1 MFPETFS
8 LNEHET
14 NLYQFGI
21 ILERTKNN
29 DVKPLL
35 ASTEHPARP
44 ERESLM
50 SRPIRIAV
58 SSALIAIPLSIAQAH
73 DVSAQELQSFA
84 VVSGQ
89 SLTNTGPTTIVGDI
103 AVSPGTSYTGSGT
116 VTQTGALFLGDA
128 VAGHM
133 QNNLATLY
141 TVLAGRQTSS
151 GGNLTGQDLGGKTLS
166 AGVYNFDTS
175 AGLAAGQTLTL
186 DAGGDPNAMFIFNIG
201 STLIAG
207 SGSSVVLINGAQA
220 GNVFY
225 RVGSSATL
233 STSSTLEGQI
243 VALTSI
249 TLNTSAKINCGS
261 AYARVGSVTL
271 DSNTIQI
278 CTLAGRGFD
287 AIVTNPILTKQQ
299 RDVSKALSDFVAG
312 GGALPIGIAILAA
325 TQTPAELAI
334 SLTQMSGEVAT
345 AIAPM
350 GMQSMNAF
358 LDAVMGT
365 GHNSRVLPRPLRNE
379 GVPIGLVPEK
389 INGTYTGK
397 YDAPT
402 PQILSF
408 QTTQAEQSSPW
419 DIWASGY
426 GSHNVTDGD
435 TRLGSHERTSSNH
448 GFSGGLN
455 FSPSPGK
462 DLGIA
467 VSLNKASF
475 SLSNSLGSG
484 TSDSVFVALRGR
496 RSNDHAYL
504 EGAVAYGRSNITTDR
519 TVTIA
524 GVDRLVG
531 ETTSDSLAGHVE
543 AGYHMGVFTP
553 FVGLRA
559 HSITTT
565 AFSETVASGSSSY
578 ALHYDENTTTSL
590 RSELGA
596 DFKRPTVHTSGGTT
610 TFGLRAAWAHEFAT
624 NSPNSR
630 SFLRV
635 PGAEFQTSGAS
646 GDRDS
651 LILGASVGIAASN
664 GIYVDAALNGD
675 FSQNARDFGGSVKV
689 SYRW

>member
-1 MFPETFS
+1 
-8 LNEHET
+8 
-14 NLYQFGI
+14 
-21 ILERTKNN
+21 
-29 DVKPLL
+29 
-35 ASTEHPARP
+35 
-44 ERESLM
+44 M

-58 SSALIAIPLSIAQAH
+58 SSALIAIPLSITQAH

-128 VAGHM
+128 VAGRM
-133 QNNLATLY
+133 QNELATLY
-141 TVLAGRQTSS
+141 TALAGRQTSS

-249 TLNTSAKINCGS
+249 TLNTTAKINCGS

-278 CTLAGRGFD
+278 CTLAGSGFD
-287 AIVTNPILTKQQ
+287 AIVTNPILTEQQ
-299 RDVSKALSDFVAG
+299 RDVSNALSDFVVG
-312 GGALPIGIAILAA
+312 GGVLPIAIAILAA
-325 TQTPAELAI
+325 TQTPDELAV
-334 SLTQMSGEVAT
+334 SLGQMSGEVAT
-345 AIAPM
+345 GIAPT

-358 LDAVMGT
+358 LDAVMG
-365 GHNSRVLPRPLRNE
+365 SRHSPRVQPRALRNE
-379 GVPIGLVPEK
+379 GVPIGSVPEK
-389 INGTYTGK
+389 INTPYGGK
-397 YDAPT
+397 YQSAKQQASAQPRPFKNT
-402 PQILSF
+402 M
-408 QTTQAEQSSPW
+408 AEQSRPW
-419 DIWASGY
+419 GIWASGY
-426 GSHNVTDGD
+426 GSHSVTDGD
-435 TRLGSHERTSSNH
+435 TRLGSHERTSSNQ
-448 GFSGGLN
+448 GFAGGLN
-455 FSPSPGK
+455 FSPSTGK

-467 VSLNKASF
+467 VSFNKADF
-475 SLSNSLGSG
+475 SLGNSLGSG
-484 TSDSVFVALRGR
+484 TSDSVFVAMRGR
-496 RSNDHAYL
+496 TSNDRAYL

-519 TVTIA
+519 SVTIA
-524 GVDRLVG
+524 GIDRLVG
-531 ETTSDSLAGHVE
+531 ETTSNSLAGHVE
-543 AGYHMGVFTP
+543 AGYHMGGFTP
-553 FVGLRA
+553 FIGLRA
-559 HSITTT
+559 HSITTA

-578 ALHYDENTTTSL
+578 ALHYDKNTATSL

-596 DFKRPTVHTSGGTT
+596 DFKWPMVHTGGGTT
-610 TFGLRAAWAHEFAT
+610 IFGLRAAWAHEFAK
-624 NSPNSR
+624 NSPSSR
-630 SFLRV
+630 SFLSV
-635 PGAEFQTSGAS
+635 PGAGFQTSGAS

-651 LILGASVGIAASN
+651 LILAASAGIAASN
-664 GIYVDAALNGD
+664 GIYIDAALNGE
-675 FSQNARDFGGSVKV
+675 FSQNARDFGGSVTV